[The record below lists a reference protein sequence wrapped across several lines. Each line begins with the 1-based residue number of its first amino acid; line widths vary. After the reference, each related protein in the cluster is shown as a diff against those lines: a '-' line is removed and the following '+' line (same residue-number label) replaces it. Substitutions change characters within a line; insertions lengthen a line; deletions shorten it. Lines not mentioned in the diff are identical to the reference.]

1 MSNGLLK
8 LREREW
14 GRRHWLPLVYRKTI
28 RLREIGP
35 LVTFTFDDF
44 PRTAYSIGGAIL
56 KSFGACGT
64 YYTSLGLMNTTDST
78 GDQFHL
84 DDLHGLV
91 GDGHELASHTCHH
104 VSSRS
109 LSSAAF
115 VQEVLEGK
123 EGIRRVAGLKVSNNF
138 AYPFGRVTAAVK
150 CAVGKAMRS
159 CRGSYPGVNGSLV
172 DLSLLRANPLYGDTE
187 KLGLIRRLLQVSQE
201 CGGWIIFYTHDVR
214 NIHSPWGCTPA
225 LLEAVVKLALS
236 SSMRIL
242 TVKEVLGDQ

>member
-1 MSNGLLK
+1 
-8 LREREW
+8 
-14 GRRHWLPLVYRKTI
+14 
-28 RLREIGP
+28 
-35 LVTFTFDDF
+35 
-44 PRTAYSIGGAIL
+44 
-56 KSFGACGT
+56 
-64 YYTSLGLMNTTDST
+64 MNTTDST

-84 DDLHGLV
+84 EDLHGLV

-109 LSSAAF
+109 LSVAAF

-123 EGIRRVAGLKVSNNF
+123 EGMRRVAGLKVSNNF
-138 AYPFGRVTAAVK
+138 AYPFGRVTAAAK
-150 CAVGKAMRS
+150 YAVGKAMRS

-187 KLGLIRRLLQVSQE
+187 KLGLIRRLLQVNQE
-201 CGGWIIFYTHDVR
+201 CGGWIIFYTHDVS

-236 SSMRIL
+236 SSMKIL
-242 TVKEVLGDQ
+242 TVKEVLGDPQTEFSQQGPSKSLVQETYG